1 MPSVCPHECQCRDN
15 FTVIACSHRQLQRF
29 PTPLPRSTQEVDV
42 SFNSIEKVPTLSVS
56 RLTKIT
62 FCHNHVRTIPRG
74 TFAHATA
81 LRTLDFSH
89 NCLVSLAADDLDG
102 LELLSDLDLRWN
114 DLHKLER
121 YAFHRVPNLRTLKLS
136 GNPLKFVDSSW
147 FKNMDVLE
155 TVELRAIGAYS
166 LAADAFVLA
175 PRLHTID
182 LSENDFTD
190 VPKGLDSARNLRFLT
205 MDQNPMVNLSRT
217 SLSGARNLE
226 ELHLS
231 QMPRLESVDKG
242 SLWHMK
248 RLTLVNM
255 SNNVRLKEISDSA
268 LHWVK
273 SPSIRLILTNNSLQS
288 LDYAY
293 SGLCDAG
300 LLSLDGNPWM
310 CDCQVLWMR
319 RCNATQ
325 DLRCNGPP
333 TLAGRYLGDL
343 KPSEMSCPLSQR
355 LLLRFEESVSN
366 KLMLAIVG
374 VCALAVTLIAGL
386 CFWRGRK
393 RHLQKDTPYRAVHY
407 THVTPKGDAP

>member
-1 MPSVCPHECQCRDN
+1 ML
-15 FTVIACSHRQLQRF
+15 A
-29 PTPLPRSTQEVDV
+29 
-42 SFNSIEKVPTLSVS
+42 
-56 RLTKIT
+56 RLL
-62 FCHNHVRTIPRG
+62 
-74 TFAHATA
+74 A

-102 LELLSDLDLRWN
+102 LESLSDLDLRWN
-114 DLHKLER
+114 ELRKLER

-217 SLSGARNLE
+217 SLSGARHLE

-242 SLWHMK
+242 SLWHMN

-255 SNNVRLKEISDSA
+255 SNNVRLKEISESA
-268 LHWVK
+268 LHWIK

-293 SGLCDAG
+293 SGLCDTG

-325 DLRCNGPP
+325 DLR
-333 TLAGRYLGDL
+333 
-343 KPSEMSCPLSQR
+343 
-355 LLLRFEESVSN
+355 
-366 KLMLAIVG
+366 
-374 VCALAVTLIAGL
+374 
-386 CFWRGRK
+386 
-393 RHLQKDTPYRAVHY
+393 
-407 THVTPKGDAP
+407 